1 MKISIYFYIFFYI
14 FKQCLNYIVYPL
26 KVFDKFDRIENLL
39 SFDSTYTT
47 LEVGTPPQKV
57 DFYFSLNHTKVNLTD
72 TGCKN
77 MKTNI
82 NLFNRNNSST
92 FQNVYELDKEYQ
104 TNNTKFLVIDSI
116 YFHYNINLTKILKV
130 NEYPLYYSSDITNNN
145 IRLCGNIGL
154 SIKQYEMY
162 GSEPYQIKYYTDYI
176 KSYGADQN
184 DDFSFY
190 HCNGQDFLAYGIFL
204 HLEFKNIFKDVKN
217 IAYTHPMTR
226 KHSFIFHWEISMKE
240 FYYNNKHF
248 KDNVIFELNP
258 LFELI
263 VGTNDYGE
271 NIKNDYFNS
280 YINKQICKM
289 EEIKN
294 YMIFECDANRF
305 DVKDIK
311 KFPKLYMSNFDLHHI
326 FELTGEEL
334 FIKIN
339 DKYYFKI
346 VFPLKNLEPNRW
358 IIGKIFFRKYFA
370 IFSPANRLIG
380 FYINP
385 NNGKVN
391 KKQTKK
397 EEKVVDQVNA
407 NESSFTKD
415 IIKYIKIF
423 IFALIFTGLGLLLGK
438 RIFFKRAK
446 RANEL
451 EDDYYQYDNNVN
463 KSDKNIDQKKKIKNN
478 ISIEMNSKLGIK

>member
-1 MKISIYFYIFFYI
+1 MKINIYSYIFFYI
-14 FKQCLNYIVYPL
+14 FKQSLNYVIYPL
-26 KVFDKFDRIENLL
+26 KVFDEFNRIENLL

-57 DFYFSLNHTKVNLTD
+57 DFYFSLAHTKVNLTD

-77 MKTNI
+77 MQTNT

-92 FQNVYELDKEYQ
+92 FQNVYKLDKEYQ

-130 NEYPLYYSSDITNNN
+130 NEYPLYYSSNITNDN
-145 IRLCGNIGL
+145 IKLCGNIGL

-162 GSEPYQIKYYTDYI
+162 GKEPYQIKYYTDYI

-190 HCNGQDFLAYGIFL
+190 HHNGQDFLIYGVFL
-204 HLEFKNIFKDVKN
+204 HLEFKDLFKDVKN

-240 FYYNNKHF
+240 IYYDNKHF
-248 KDNVIFELNP
+248 KDNIIFELNP

-271 NIKNDYFNS
+271 NIKNDFFNS
-280 YINKQICKM
+280 YINTQICKI
-289 EEIKN
+289 EENKN
-294 YMIFECDANRF
+294 YEIFACDANKF
-305 DVKDIK
+305 DIKDIK
-311 KFPKLYMSNFDLHHI
+311 KFPKLYMSNTDLHYI

-339 DKYYFKI
+339 NKYYFKI
-346 VFPLKNLEPNRW
+346 IFPLKNLEPKRW
-358 IIGKIFFRKYFA
+358 IIGRIFLRKYFVM
-370 IFSPANRLIG
+370 FSPANRLIG
-380 FYINP
+380 FYIN
-385 NNGKVN
+385 NSRKYN
-391 KKQTKK
+391 KKQIKQ
-397 EEKVVDQVNA
+397 EAKVVEQVNS
-407 NESSFTKD
+407 NDSSFTKD
-415 IIKYIKIF
+415 IIKYIKIIF
-423 IFALIFTGLGLLLGK
+423 FALIFIGVGLLLGK

-451 EDDYYQYDNNVN
+451 EDDYYQYDSNANIN
-463 KSDKNIDQKKKIKNN
+463 DKNSEIKENKKNN
-478 ISIEMNSKLGIK
+478 IIIEMNSKLGIK